1 MKIKCDLSKNYFKIY
16 NEAKTAS
23 RNKKSILKS
32 HKIPNISY
40 GMEIILLS
48 TLLLFLSLMFFL
60 NKYLVIGI
68 VLLTIDI
75 SYVLYL
81 ILKYLIIYN
90 IRYKV
95 NFENTII
102 FDEEGLTYSAF
113 YDIKM
118 TFKWSKIK
126 AIVIQKHSLTIL
138 TDTPIYFY
146 LNKECLEKVLKVVDE
161 YAPKTLVLEA
171 S

>member
-23 RNKKSILKS
+23 RNKKSILKN
-32 HKIPNISY
+32 HKMPNLSY
-40 GMEIILLS
+40 GMEIIFLS
-48 TLLLFLSLMFFL
+48 ILLLFLSLMFFQ
-60 NKYLVIGI
+60 NTYLVIGI
-68 VLLTIDI
+68 ILLTIDI

-81 ILKYLIIYN
+81 ILKYLIIYSM
-90 IRYKV
+90 RHKV
-95 NFENTII
+95 NFENMII
-102 FDEEGLTYSAF
+102 LDKEGLTYSAF

-146 LNKECLEKVLKVVDE
+146 LNRECLEKVLKVVNE
-161 YAPKTLVLEA
+161 YAPKTLILEA
-171 S
+171 T